1 LYDSIAALYTR
12 WDNSGRIGRHKD
24 QNLKLRKEEREEKL
38 EEGPR
43 SSFKYREAV
52 AKQDKVM

>member
-1 LYDSIAALYTR
+1 LYNSIAALHTR
-12 WDNSGRIGRHKD
+12 WDDSGRISRHKD

-38 EEGPR
+38 EREPR
-43 SSFKYREAV
+43 SLFKYREAV